1 MTKEEGNM
9 KTQSSMNKMVSRIG
23 FWSAILTTVWTI
35 WFIVAFG
42 YYMSSLPSEWPG
54 IEAFAASFDVIPYI
68 AWVIP
73 CLLLALTFPVM
84 ISSIHHYA
92 LDDKRIWSL
101 LGLVFAVMYGV
112 ILATNYWV
120 LLTVVRESI
129 LSGYTEGL
137 EWFVIGSQ
145 HSITNTIE
153 GMGYGF
159 MGLAVIFV
167 SQIFSGDKLKNWL
180 RWLFIVNGVA
190 GIAGVILGG
199 VGIMTATMVSL
210 AVWCLT
216 FPVTTAMLAVLFKRA
231 SGVTA

>member
-1 MTKEEGNM
+1 M
-9 KTQSSMNKMVSRIG
+9 KTQNSMNKMVSRIG

-35 WFIVAFG
+35 WFILTFG

-54 IEAFAASFDVIPYI
+54 IEAFAASFEPIPYI

-84 ISSIHHYA
+84 MSCIHYYA
-92 LDDKRIWSL
+92 PDDKKIWNL
-101 LGLVFAVMYGV
+101 LGLVFAVMYGA
-112 ILATNYWV
+112 ILATNYWL
-120 LLTVVRESI
+120 LLTVVRESL

-137 EWFVIGSQ
+137 EWFVIGSP

-153 GMGYGF
+153 GIGYGF

-167 SQIFSGDKLKNWL
+167 SQVFGGNRLGIWL
-180 RWLFIVNGVA
+180 QRLFIVNGVA

-199 VGIMTATMVSL
+199 LGIMTATMVSL
-210 AVWCLT
+210 ALWCLT
-216 FPVTTAMLAVLFKRA
+216 FPVATAMLAILFKRA

>member
-1 MTKEEGNM
+1 M
-9 KTQSSMNKMVSRIG
+9 KSERNLLNKMVSRIG

-42 YYMSSLPSEWPG
+42 YYMSFLPSEWPG
-54 IEAFAASFDVIPYI
+54 IEAFAASFEPIPYI

-84 ISSIHHYA
+84 ISCIYFYA
-92 LDDKRIWSL
+92 SDDKKLWSL
-101 LGLVFAVMYGV
+101 LGLAFAAMYGA
-112 ILATNYWV
+112 ILATNYWL

-137 EWFVIGSQ
+137 EWFVIGSP

-153 GMGYGF
+153 GIGYGF
-159 MGLAVIFV
+159 MGLAAIFV
-167 SQIFSGDKLKNWL
+167 SQVFGGNRLEIWL
-180 RWLFIVNGVA
+180 QRLFIVNGVA

-199 VGIMTATMVSL
+199 LGIIMATMVSL
-210 AVWCLT
+210 AVWCVT
-216 FPVTTAMLAVLFKRA
+216 FPVATAMVAVLFKRA
-231 SGVTA
+231 RRER

>member
-1 MTKEEGNM
+1 M
-9 KTQSSMNKMVSRIG
+9 KSERNLLNKMVSRIG

-54 IEAFAASFDVIPYI
+54 IEAFAASFEPIPYI

-84 ISSIHHYA
+84 ISCIYFYA
-92 LDDKRIWSL
+92 SDDKKLWSL
-101 LGLVFAVMYGV
+101 LGLVFAAMYGA
-112 ILATNYWV
+112 ILATNYWL

-137 EWFVIGSQ
+137 EWFVIGSP

-153 GMGYGF
+153 GIGYGF
-159 MGLAVIFV
+159 MGLAAIFV
-167 SQIFSGDKLKNWL
+167 SQVFGGNRLEIWL
-180 RWLFIVNGVA
+180 QRLFIVNGVA

-199 VGIMTATMVSL
+199 LGIIMATMVSL
-210 AVWCLT
+210 TVWCVT
-216 FPVTTAMLAVLFKRA
+216 FPVATAMVAVLFKRA
-231 SGVTA
+231 RGVTA

>member
-1 MTKEEGNM
+1 M
-9 KTQSSMNKMVSRIG
+9 KTQISLLNKTVNRIG
-23 FWSAILTTVWTI
+23 FWSAILTTVWAI

-54 IEAFAASFDVIPYI
+54 IEAFAASFEPIPYI

-84 ISSIHHYA
+84 MSCIYCYA
-92 LDDKRIWSL
+92 SDNKRIWSL
-101 LGLVFAVMYGV
+101 IGLVFAVMYGAV
-112 ILATNYWV
+112 LAANYWV
-120 LLTVVRESI
+120 LLTVVRESL

-137 EWFVIGSQ
+137 EWFVIGSP

-153 GMGYGF
+153 GIGYGF
-159 MGLAVIFV
+159 MGLAAIFV
-167 SQIFSGDKLKNWL
+167 SQVFGGNRLRIWL
-180 RWLFIVNGVA
+180 QRLFIVNGVA

-199 VGIMTATMVSL
+199 LGIMTATMVSL
-210 AVWCLT
+210 ALWCLT
-216 FPVTTAMLAVLFKRA
+216 FPVATAMLAILFKRA

>member
-1 MTKEEGNM
+1 M
-9 KTQSSMNKMVSRIG
+9 KTQISLLNKTVNRIG
-23 FWSAILTTVWTI
+23 FWSAILTTVWAI

-54 IEAFAASFDVIPYI
+54 IEAFAASFEPIPYI

-84 ISSIHHYA
+84 MSCIYCYA
-92 LDDKRIWSL
+92 SDNKRIWSL
-101 LGLVFAVMYGV
+101 IGLVFAVMYGAV
-112 ILATNYWV
+112 LAANYWV
-120 LLTVVRESI
+120 LLTVVRESL

-137 EWFVIGSQ
+137 EWFVIGSP

-153 GMGYGF
+153 GIGYGF
-159 MGLAVIFV
+159 MALAAIFV
-167 SQIFSGDKLKNWL
+167 SQVFGGNRLRIWL
-180 RWLFIVNGVA
+180 QRLFIVNGVA

-199 VGIMTATMVSL
+199 LGIMTATMVSL
-210 AVWCLT
+210 ALWCLT
-216 FPVTTAMLAVLFKRA
+216 FPVATAMLAILFKRA

>member
-1 MTKEEGNM
+1 M
-9 KTQSSMNKMVSRIG
+9 KTQISLLDKTVNRIG

-42 YYMSSLPSEWPG
+42 YYMSSLPSKWPG
-54 IEAFAASFDVIPYI
+54 IEAFAASFEPIPYI

-73 CLLLALTFPVM
+73 CLLLVLTFPVM
-84 ISSIHHYA
+84 VSCIHYYA
-92 LDDKRIWSL
+92 PDDKKIWSL
-101 LGLVFAVMYGV
+101 LGLVFAVMYGAV
-112 ILATNYWV
+112 LSTNYWL

-137 EWFVIGSQ
+137 EWFVIGSP

-153 GMGYGF
+153 GIGYGF
-159 MGLAVIFV
+159 MGLAAIFV
-167 SQIFSGDKLKNWL
+167 SQIFSGDKLERWL

-199 VGIMTATMVSL
+199 LGIIMATMVSL
-210 AVWCLT
+210 AVWCVT
-216 FPVTTAMLAVLFKRA
+216 FPVATAMVAVLFKRA
-231 SGVTA
+231 RRGR

>member
-1 MTKEEGNM
+1 M
-9 KTQSSMNKMVSRIG
+9 KTQGSLNKMVSRIG

-42 YYMSSLPSEWPG
+42 FYMSSLPSEWPG
-54 IEAFAASFDVIPYI
+54 IEAFAASFEPVPYL

-73 CLLLALTFPVM
+73 CLLLALTFPIM
-84 ISSIHHYA
+84 MSSTYCYA
-92 LDDKRIWSL
+92 SDDKKLWSL
-101 LGLVFAVMYGV
+101 LGLVFAVMYGAV
-112 ILATNYWV
+112 LATNYWL

-137 EWFVIGSQ
+137 EWFIIGSP

-153 GMGYGF
+153 GIGYGF
-159 MGLAVIFV
+159 MGLAAIFV
-167 SQIFSGDKLKNWL
+167 SQVFGGNRLGIWL
-180 RWLFIVNGVA
+180 RRLFIVNGVA

-199 VGIMTATMVSL
+199 LGIMTATMVSL
-210 AVWCLT
+210 ALWCLT
-216 FPVTTAMLAVLFKRA
+216 FPVATAMLAILFKRA